1 MVNCDTSFIF
11 SLVFDINIS
20 QGSGYSDKQS
30 SAWWL
35 TTLPQFAGPCR
46 RRVWSTST
54 PLCQIEPFANSAVQ
68 LSTIG
73 DRAFPVAAAQFW
85 NSLPDNVTSANSLSA
100 FRQQLKH
107 TVPAVIPRHFL
118 TVTPIVVLAVALLLR
133 PL

>member
-54 PLCQIEPFANSAVQ
+54 PLCRIEPFADSAVQ
-68 LSTIG
+68 TVNHRQSSVSGRSSTVLEQSARQRHVSQFVVG
-73 DRAFPVAAAQFW
+73 FPAAAE
-85 NSLPDNVTSANSLSA
+85 THSASDSFYDFGA
-100 FRQQLKH
+100 
-107 TVPAVIPRHFL
+107 I
-118 TVTPIVVLAVALLLR
+118 
-133 PL
+133 